1 MPPAEHF
8 AAAPQWEWW
17 ILGYFFFGG
26 ISGGSYALGTLLR
39 FAGDARDE
47 SAARL
52 AFITSFVALL
62 PCPIFLTLDL
72 GQPLRFWHMLV
83 DASPGG
89 GLAFR
94 PDSPMSLGSWAL
106 LVFGLFSFVSF
117 LGAIAEVGWFRAT
130 SGIARVLRSGV
141 GLVWNAIGTVFGLF
155 ICAYTGVLLAVSNQ
169 AVWSDAGWALGGM
182 FLASALAGSTA
193 LLLLVAHSRR
203 DVDGD
208 TGVRLATADRYF
220 VILETILI
228 VVFLITLAIAGTI
241 GKVLGVWIVLWLVV
255 IIGLAAP
262 LAMVSSGA
270 ARRWPPVAA
279 PILALLGVLAL
290 RALVIFSAQI

>member
-8 AAAPQWEWW
+8 ASPPEWQWW
-17 ILGYFFFGG
+17 ILAYFFFGG
-26 ISGGSYALGTLLR
+26 LAGGSYALGTLLR
-39 FAGDARDE
+39 FAGDARDA
-47 SAARL
+47 SAARI
-52 AFITSFVALL
+52 AFITSFVALI
-62 PCPIFLTLDL
+62 PCPIFLMVDL
-72 GQPLRFWHMLV
+72 GQPLLFWHMLV

-106 LVFGLFSFVSF
+106 LTFGLFSFVSF

-130 SGIARVLRSGV
+130 SALARILRGGF
-141 GLVWNAIGTVFGLF
+141 GLLWNAIGTIFGLF

-169 AVWSDAGWALGGM
+169 PVWSDAGWALGGM
-182 FLASALAGSTA
+182 FVASALAGSAA
-193 LLLLVAHSRR
+193 LLLLLARSRR
-203 DVDGD
+203 DVDAD
-208 TGVRLATADRYF
+208 TAVRLEAADRYF

-228 VVFLITLAIAGTI
+228 VVFLVTLAIAGTI

-255 IIGLAAP
+255 VIGLAAP
-262 LAMVSSGA
+262 LAMVRSGA

-279 PILALLGVLAL
+279 PLLALLGVLAL

>member
-8 AAAPQWEWW
+8 AASPQWEWW

-39 FAGDARDE
+39 FAGDPRDE

-52 AFITSFVALL
+52 CFITSFIALL

-106 LVFGLFSFVSF
+106 LVFGIFSFVSF

-130 SGIARVLRSGV
+130 APIARVLRGGA

-182 FLASALAGSTA
+182 FLASALAGSAA
-193 LLLLVAHSRR
+193 LLLLLARSRR
-203 DVDGD
+203 DVDAD
-208 TGVRLATADRYF
+208 TAVRLEAADRYF

-255 IIGLAAP
+255 IVGL
-262 LAMVSSGA
+262 LASLA
-270 ARRWPPVAA
+270 TARPDIARRWPPVAA

>member
-26 ISGGSYALGTLLR
+26 IAGGSYALGTLLR
-39 FAGDARDE
+39 FAGDPRDE

-52 AFITSFVALL
+52 AFITSFIALL
-62 PCPIFLTLDL
+62 PCPIFLMVDL
-72 GQPLRFWHMLV
+72 GQPLLFWHMLV
-83 DASPGG
+83 DTSPGG

-106 LVFGLFSFVSF
+106 LAFGLFSFVSF
-117 LGAIAEVGWFRAT
+117 LGAIAEVGWLRAT
-130 SGIARVLRSGV
+130 SGIARVLRGTV

-169 AVWSDAGWALGGM
+169 PVWSDAGWALGGM
-182 FLASALAGSTA
+182 FLASALCGSTA
-193 LLLLVAHSRR
+193 LLLLLARSRR
-203 DVDGD
+203 DVDAD
-208 TGVRLATADRYF
+208 TGVRLEAADRYF

-241 GKVLGVWIVLWLVV
+241 GKVLGIWIVLWLVV

-262 LAMVSSGA
+262 IAMVTRGA

-279 PILALLGVLAL
+279 PIIALLGVLAL

>member
-8 AAAPQWEWW
+8 ASPPEWQWW
-17 ILGYFFFGG
+17 ILAYFFFGG
-26 ISGGSYALGTLLR
+26 LAGGSYALGTLLR
-39 FAGDARDE
+39 FAGNPRDA
-47 SAARL
+47 SAARV
-52 AFITSFVALL
+52 AFITSFVALI
-62 PCPIFLTLDL
+62 PCPIFLMVDL
-72 GQPLRFWHMLV
+72 GQPLLFWHMLV

-106 LVFGLFSFVSF
+106 LAFGLFSFVSF

-130 SGIARVLRSGV
+130 SGIARILRGGV
-141 GLVWNAIGTVFGLF
+141 GLVWNAIGTIFGLF

-169 AVWSDAGWALGGM
+169 PVWSDAGWALGGM
-182 FLASALAGSTA
+182 FVASALAGSAA
-193 LLLLVAHSRR
+193 LLLLLARSRR
-203 DVDGD
+203 DVDAD
-208 TGVRLATADRYF
+208 TAVRLEAADRYF

-255 IIGLAAP
+255 VIGLAAP
-262 LAMVSSGA
+262 LTMLRSGA

-279 PILALLGVLAL
+279 PLLALLGVLAL